1 MGSCP
6 LPAVTQFYNCSKK
19 SGTTHNVGGIESLGA
34 LLAFE
39 LHRIA
44 LVQGL
49 VSVLLD
55 SGEMNEDILSSR
67 TLDEPV
73 SFGSVEPLHHAIFLQ
88 ANSLSLLD

>member
-1 MGSCP
+1 MT
-6 LPAVTQFYNCSKK
+6 LLLK
-19 SGTTHNVGGIESLGA
+19 SGATHDIGGIESLGA

-49 VSVLLD
+49 ISVLLD

-67 TLDEPV
+67 TLDESV
-73 SFGSVEPLHHAIFLQ
+73 SFGPIEPLHHAIFLQ
-88 ANSLSLLD
+88 ANSLSRPD

>member
-1 MGSCP
+1 MGSRP
-6 LPAVTQFYNCSKK
+6 LPAVKQLVRNCSKK
-19 SGTTHNVGGIESLGA
+19 SSATHYVGGVESLGA

-39 LHRIA
+39 LYRIA

-49 VSVLLD
+49 VAVLLD

-73 SFGSVEPLHHAIFLQ
+73 SLGT
-88 ANSLSLLD
+88 